1 MKALPWVILGLVLIL
16 VWMTRGLSG
25 YAQRSYGKADG
36 PEKGEEKAAKKSA
49 RMAEKALKKASG
61 SRRR

>member
-1 MKALPWVILGLVLIL
+1 MKALPWVILGLVIIL
-16 VWMTRGLSG
+16 AWMTRGLSG
-25 YAQRSYGKADG
+25 YAQKSAN
-36 PEKGEEKAAKKSA
+36 KGYNAEEERAKKAA

>member
-1 MKALPWVILGLVLIL
+1 MKGLLWAILCLVIIL
-16 VWMTRGLSG
+16 AWMTRGLSG
-25 YAQRSYGKADG
+25 YAQRSAGKGYDPA
-36 PEKGEEKAAKKSA
+36 EERAKKAA